1 MKSALLI
8 IDMQRDFMPGGA
20 LSVPNGDLLIPK
32 INELMKAFPLVVA
45 TKDFHPKG
53 HVSFASSH
61 PGKKIGD
68 LLQVSGSMQMLW
80 PEHCVQESRGSDFAQ
95 ELDTAHIHHVVTKG
109 TSVDIDSYSAFF
121 DNAHNSSTGLGES
134 LKSKGIAKLFVCGVA
149 TDYCVLFSV
158 LDALSLGF
166 SVVVMEDVCGAVD
179 LQLGDEKKAYDAM
192 QQKGARLIRSQD
204 ATSLL

>member
-1 MKSALLI
+1 MTSALLV

-32 INELMKAFPLVVA
+32 INRLMKAFPLVVA

-61 PGKKIGD
+61 PGKKIGEF
-68 LLQVSGSMQMLW
+68 LEVSGSMQMLW
-80 PEHCVQESRGSDFAQ
+80 PEHCVQESKGSDFAQ

-121 DNAHNSSTGLGES
+121 DNAHNSSTGLGEY
-134 LKSKGIAKLFVCGVA
+134 LKSKGITKLFVCGVA

-158 LDALSLGF
+158 LDAISLGF
-166 SVVVMEDVCGAVD
+166 SVFVMEDVCGAVD
-179 LQLGDEKKAYDAM
+179 LQLGDGQKAYDAM
-192 QQKGARLIRSQD
+192 ERKGACLIQSED
-204 ATSLL
+204 ALALL